1 AGMGVGRAHHHGVG
15 LAGQVDVVAE
25 AALPGDQLRIFLADD
40 GLPDGGEARAFRHR
54 FPPATIAVAGGFLKL
69 FPRQP
74 IVRERESCAH
84 RIALFRGHTRINV
97 DSPNARVTCSVV
109 DTVLTRPSRDSPM
122 SNKQR
127 LTDTI
132 VRNLALP
139 DRGNAIR
146 WDCDV
151 KGFGCRVTA
160 AGARSFVVDY
170 RRKADGL
177 QRRATIGS

>member
-1 AGMGVGRAHHHGVG
+1 
-15 LAGQVDVVAE
+15 
-25 AALPGDQLRIFLADD
+25 
-40 GLPDGGEARAFRHR
+40 
-54 FPPATIAVAGGFLKL
+54 
-69 FPRQP
+69 
-74 IVRERESCAH
+74 
-84 RIALFRGHTRINV
+84 
-97 DSPNARVTCSVV
+97 
-109 DTVLTRPSRDSPM
+109 M

-132 VRNLALP
+132 VRNRALP

-146 WDCDV
+146 WDCNV

-177 QRRATIGS
+177 QRRATIGSFPDWSTTAAREMAKRIKRDVDLG